1 MGNAFLFLPVSAHQ
15 SYLCLPPSPPLHPKD
30 PWIQNSTLRSNILMG
45 HEYIPEAYAE
55 VLSACA
61 LVPDLEV
68 LPAGDASEIG
78 EKGINL
84 SGEEW
89 DEQAGPAS
97 TPL

>member
-1 MGNAFLFLPVSAHQ
+1 
-15 SYLCLPPSPPLHPKD
+15 
-30 PWIQNSTLRSNILMG
+30 MG

-55 VLSACA
+55 DLADCA

-84 SGEEW
+84 SGEHSLAPLSESIVAK
-89 DEQAGPAS
+89 DYILNQSLLLISPIHT
-97 TPL
+97 TPTHTRRSEA